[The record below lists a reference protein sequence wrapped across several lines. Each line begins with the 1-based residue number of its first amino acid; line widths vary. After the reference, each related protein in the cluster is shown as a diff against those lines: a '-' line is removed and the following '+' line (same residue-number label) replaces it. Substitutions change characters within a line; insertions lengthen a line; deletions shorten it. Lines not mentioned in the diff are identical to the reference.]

1 MNTGNGVMA
10 SLLVA
15 CGISA
20 PLYQLLW
27 FYVAM
32 MLVYGGLWA
41 KQRAGNW
48 KRVAR
53 VSIACLSDTQGNF
66 LIILSYSYTS
76 LTSVSVLMQS
86 SFVIVAALS
95 YVFLGRRFSKAQ
107 WCGLAG
113 CLIGVTILV
122 LGDLQMENW
131 QFNGSVLGDL
141 MTLAGTYCTLCKSY
155 SEPVYTRT
163 IYCSTESRSGSTWPG

>member
-1 MNTGNGVMA
+1 MQWRGLALGQVVCLLNTGNGVMA

-32 MLVYGGLWA
+32 MIVYVALWV
-41 KQRAGNW
+41 KRRAVVDW
-48 KRVAR
+48 RRVVR
-53 VSIACLSDTQGNF
+53 ISVACLSDTQGNF

-86 SFVIVAALS
+86 SFVMVAALS
-95 YVFLGRRFSKAQ
+95 YIFLGRRFSKAQ
-107 WCGLAG
+107 WGGLAG
-113 CLIGVTILV
+113 CLIGVTLLV

-131 QFNGSVLGDL
+131 QFSGSVLGDL
-141 MTLAGTYCTLCKSY
+141 MTLAGTFLY
-155 SEPVYTRT
+155 SM
-163 IYCSTESRSGSTWPG
+163 